1 MEYFVQALSV
11 FFTPTMLLVCMAGGI
26 IGVIFGAIPGLSGG
40 TCMILALPIT
50 YAMDTNMAVALL
62 TSIWVGGTSGSFI
75 GSILLGIPGSVAS
88 IATVYDGYE
97 FTKQGDPVHAL
108 SAGTLANFFGTVP
121 SLLIAM
127 FSCKIIAKYAI
138 KLGAWEYFAL
148 GFCAIT
154 LVITLSKGNMIKG
167 LIGAGLGLL
176 LSCVG
181 TAPICG
187 TTRFTFGSYYFT
199 GGFSLVCVMM
209 GIFAG
214 RIIIMEYARGEKLSD
229 NADKPPIKVG
239 GFKLPF
245 QDVID
250 NVKNI
255 ITSFFV
261 GLWIGFLP
269 GMGAAL
275 SNVVAYAL
283 AKSGSKHPEKFGH
296 GCIDGVFAPEVANNA
311 SVGGALIPAIALGIP
326 GDTATALMLGGL
338 VIHGVEAGPLMFRN
352 QPVMVYCIFVAAI
365 FGAVFVLLGEVF
377 GMRLLPKLL
386 TVPYHYLYPAIVVLC
401 FAGVYISSGNIFAV
415 FASIFFTLLGIWMQF
430 ASIPNS
436 PFTLA
441 FVLSTILE
449 TYLRRALSY
458 SGVITFFTR
467 PISCVLI
474 LFSLATVFWPIIR
487 NRFFSKTFEAV
498 EEDD

>member
-1 MEYFVQALSV
+1 MGFFVDALQLFIS
-11 FFTPTMLLVCMAGGI
+11 PSMLTVCMMGGI
-26 IGVIFGAIPGLSGG
+26 AGVIFGAIPGLSGG
-40 TCMILALPIT
+40 TCMILALPLT

-97 FTKQGDPVHAL
+97 FTKQGNPVRAL
-108 SAGTLANFFGTVP
+108 SAGVIANFIGTVP

-127 FSCKIIAKYAI
+127 FSCKLIAKYAI

-167 LIGAGLGLL
+167 LLGAALGLL
-176 LSCVG
+176 LSLVG
-181 TAPICG
+181 TAPICA
-187 TTRFTFGSYYFT
+187 TTRFSFGSYYFS

-214 RIIIMEYARGEKLSD
+214 RIIIMEYSKGEKLGGSGGQ
-229 NADKPPIKVG
+229 AAIKVG
-239 GFKLPF
+239 GFHLPF
-245 QDVID
+245 SDIR
-250 NVKNI
+250 NNIKNI
-255 ITSFFV
+255 FASFGI

-275 SNVVAYAL
+275 SNVVAYAV
-283 AKSGSKHPEKFGH
+283 AKTSSKHPEKFGK

-326 GDTATALMLGGL
+326 GDTATALMLGAL
-338 VIHGVEAGPLMFRN
+338 TIHGVESGPLMFRN
-352 QPVMVYCIFVAAI
+352 QPVMVYSIFIAAI
-365 FGAVFVLLGEVF
+365 FGAIFVLLGEIF
-377 GMRLLPKLL
+377 GMRLFPKLL
-386 TVPYHYLYPAIVVLC
+386 TIPYQYLYPVIVVLC

-415 FASIFFTLLGIWMQF
+415 FASVFFTLIGIWMQF
-430 ASIPNS
+430 AGIPNS

-441 FVLSTILE
+441 FVLSAILE
-449 TYLRRALSY
+449 TYFRRAFSY
-458 SGVITFFTR
+458 SGVLTFFTR
-467 PISCVLI
+467 PISCALI
-474 LFSLATVFWPIIR
+474 VFSLATIFWPMIR
-487 NRFFSKTFEAV
+487 NRFFQKTFEAV
-498 EEDD
+498 EDDD

>member
-1 MEYFVQALSV
+1 MEFMLDAAQV
-11 FFTPTMLLVCMAGGI
+11 FFSPTMLLVCLVGGLA
-26 IGVIFGAIPGLSGG
+26 GVIFGAIPGLSGG

-97 FTKQGDPVHAL
+97 FTKQGDPVRAL
-108 SAGTLANFFGTVP
+108 SAGTVANFMGTVP
-121 SLLIAM
+121 SLLVAM
-127 FSCKIIAKYAI
+127 FSCQIIAKYAI

-154 LVITLSKGNMIKG
+154 LVITLSKGNMVKG
-167 LIGAGLGLL
+167 LIGAALGLL
-176 LSCVG
+176 LSAVG
-181 TAPICG
+181 TSPICG
-187 TTRFTFGSYYFT
+187 TTRFTFGSYYFS

-214 RIIIMEYARGEKLSD
+214 RIIIMEYAKGEKLSD
-229 NADKPPIKVG
+229 NKDKPEIKVG
-239 GFKLPF
+239 GFRLPF
-245 QDVID
+245 RDIIS
-250 NVKNI
+250 NAKNI
-255 ITSFFV
+255 VVSFFI

-275 SNVVAYAL
+275 SNVVAYAV
-283 AKSGSKHPEKFGH
+283 AKSSSKTPEKFGK

-352 QPVMVYCIFVAAI
+352 NPTMVYCIFIAAI
-365 FGAVFVLLGEVF
+365 FGALFVLLGEVF
-377 GMRLLPKLL
+377 GMKLFPKLL

-401 FAGVYISSGNIFAV
+401 FTGVYVSSGNIFAV

-430 ASIPNS
+430 AGIPNS

-458 SGVITFFTR
+458 SGVGMFFTR
-467 PISCVLI
+467 PISCI
-474 LFSLATVFWPIIR
+474 LLVFSLATVFWPIVR
-487 NRFFSKTFEAV
+487 NRFFAKTFEAV

>member
-1 MEYFVQALSV
+1 MEYFFEALQV
-11 FFTPTMLLVCMAGGI
+11 FLAPSMLAVCMAGGI
-26 IGVIFGAIPGLSGG
+26 AGVIFGAIPGLSGG

-50 YAMDTNMAVALL
+50 YGMDANMAVALL

-97 FTKQGDPVHAL
+97 FTRQGDPVRAL
-108 SAGTLANFFGTVP
+108 SAGTVANFLGTVP

-127 FSCKIIAKYAI
+127 FSCRLIAKYAI

-154 LVITLSKGNMIKG
+154 LVITLSKGNMVKG
-167 LIGAGLGLL
+167 LTGAALGIL
-176 LSCVG
+176 LSTVG

-187 TTRFTFGSYYFT
+187 TPRFTFGSYYFA
-199 GGFSLVCVMM
+199 GGFSLICVMM

-214 RIIIMEYARGEKLSD
+214 RIIIMEYARGEKLAGSRD
-229 NADKPPIKVG
+229 KADIRVG
-239 GFKLPF
+239 GFKLPLR
-245 QDVID
+245 DIAS
-250 NVKNI
+250 NLKNI
-255 ITSFFV
+255 FVSFFI

-275 SNVVAYAL
+275 SNVVAYAV
-283 AKSGSKHPEKFGH
+283 ARSSSRHPEQFGK

-311 SVGGALIPAIALGIP
+311 SIGGALIPAIALGIP

-338 VIHGVEAGPLMFRN
+338 VIHGVESGPLMFRN
-352 QPVMVYCIFVAAI
+352 QPVMVYCIFIAAI
-365 FGAVFVLLGEVF
+365 FGAVFVLLGEIF
-377 GMRLLPKLL
+377 GMKLLPRLL
-386 TVPYHYLYPAIVVLC
+386 TVPYQYLYPAIVVLC

-415 FASIFFTLLGIWMQF
+415 FASIFFTLIGIWMQF
-430 ASIPNS
+430 AGIPNS

-458 SGVITFFTR
+458 SGVGTFFTR
-467 PISCVLI
+467 PVSCLLI
-474 LFSLATVFWPIIR
+474 VFSLATVLWPVVR
-487 NRFFSKTFEAV
+487 DRFFARTFSSV
-498 EEDD
+498 EEED

>member
-1 MEYFVQALSV
+1 MAMALQALQI
-11 FFTPTMLLVCMAGGI
+11 FFTPSMLLVCLAGGLA
-26 IGVIFGAIPGLSGG
+26 GVIFGAIPGLSGG

-50 YAMDTNMAVALL
+50 YAMNTNMAVALL

-97 FTKQGDPVHAL
+97 FTRQGDPVRAL
-108 SAGTLANFFGTVP
+108 SAGTVANFLGTVP

-127 FSCKIIAKYAI
+127 FSCQIIAKYAV

-167 LIGAGLGLL
+167 LIGAALGLL
-176 LSCVG
+176 LSAVG

-187 TTRFTFGSYYFT
+187 TPRFTFGSYYFS

-214 RIIIMEYARGEKLSD
+214 RIIIMEYAKGEKLGDESAQ
-229 NADKPPIKVG
+229 NKIKVG
-239 GFKLPF
+239 GFHLPF
-245 QDVID
+245 TDVI
-250 NVKNI
+250 KNI
-255 ITSFFV
+255 KNIFVSFFI
-261 GLWIGFLP
+261 GL
-269 GMGAAL
+269 
-275 SNVVAYAL
+275 
-283 AKSGSKHPEKFGH
+283 
-296 GCIDGVFAPEVANNA
+296 CIDGVFAPEVANNA
-311 SVGGALIPAIALGIP
+311 SIGGALIPAIALGIP

-338 VIHGVEAGPLMFRN
+338 VIHGVESGPLMFRN

-365 FGAVFVLLGEVF
+365 FGAIFVLMGEVF
-377 GMRLLPKLL
+377 GMKALPMLL

-430 ASIPNS
+430 AGIPNS

-449 TYLRRALSY
+449 TYFRRALSY
-458 SGVITFFTR
+458 SGIGTFFTR
-467 PISCVLI
+467 PISCMLI
-474 LFSLATVFWPIIR
+474 VFSLATVFWPIIR
-487 NRFFSKTFEAV
+487 NRFFAKTFEQV
-498 EEDD
+498 EDDD